1 MKKLTLI
8 SILLTAVALVAV
20 GCTSQD
26 SVTPTESTQTLPP
39 VAAAEPATSQPAPQD
54 RIAIES
60 AEPAV
65 PSNIEPVQAA
75 PESGL
80 NTPPAATVE

>member
-1 MKKLTLI
+1 MKKVTLI

-26 SVTPTESTQTLPP
+26 AVTPSETTQTLPP
-39 VAAAEPATSQPAPQD
+39 VAAAEPATSQPTPQD

-60 AEPAV
+60 AEPAT
-65 PSNIEPVQAA
+65 SGGIEPAQVA
-75 PESGL
+75 PESNL
-80 NTPPAATVE
+80 NTSPAASVE

>member
-26 SVTPTESTQTLPP
+26 AVTATESTQTLPP
-39 VAAAEPATSQPAPQD
+39 AAAAEPAISQPTPQD

-60 AEPAV
+60 AEPAA
-65 PSNIEPVQAA
+65 PSNMDPIQAA
-75 PESGL
+75 PESDL
-80 NTPPAATVE
+80 NTPPAANIQ